1 MEYTPPQTHIDIREY
16 EYIVSIGNKCPTTMI
31 LRELNLYKE
40 SFPFDYIPTT
50 PALILKYLQNTKDFF
65 PEKDVVRTKDGVWFG
80 HYNIS
85 NEYETTITTFQ
96 RRFQRLFEILHQKK
110 KILFVYTSEA
120 DVYNEMG
127 NRYNDNYASLN
138 AIVDYIQTTYKYT
151 NFKILAVHTNKSY
164 ENTENILNYTIH
176 VPSQYLSDTMSTHV
190 PEVWNTYRDILKELL
205 KTIFQV

>member
-16 EYIVSIGNKCPTTMI
+16 EYIVSIGNKCPTTML

-85 NEYETTITTFQ
+85 DEYETTITTFQ

-127 NRYNDNYASLN
+127 NRHNDNYSELCN
-138 AIVDYIQTTYKYT
+138 IKEYIESKYNYD
-151 NFKILAVHTNKSY
+151 NFTIAA
-164 ENTENILNYTIH
+164 IH
-176 VPSQYLSDTMSTHV
+176 VNKNYVNTKNIINYNINVPAEYLSDDMSTH
-190 PEVWNTYRDILKELL
+190 NDKTYSEYRRVLNLIMSE
-205 KTIFQV
+205 IFIK

>member
-1 MEYTPPQTHIDIREY
+1 MEYTPSQTHIDIREY
-16 EYIVSIGNKCPTTMI
+16 EYIVSIGNKCPTTML

-40 SFPFDYIPTT
+40 SFPFDYVPTT

-85 NEYETTITTFQ
+85 DKYETTINTFQ
-96 RRFQRLFEILHQKK
+96 RRFQRLFDILYQKK

-127 NRYNDNYASLN
+127 NRYNENYASLN
-138 AIVDYIQTTYKYT
+138 AIVDYIQTTYNYT

-164 ENTENILNYTIH
+164 QNTENILNYTIY
-176 VPSQYLSDTMSTHV
+176 VPTQYLSDTMSTHI
-190 PEVWNTYRDILKELL
+190 PEVWNKYRDILKELL
-205 KTIFQV
+205 KSIFQL